1 MAKKR
6 TQNAGF
12 EDEKRPVF
20 NQREDLIWVAAD
32 VWSGVAAWLVV
43 WLFAYP
49 AGRLTA
55 AVLLLLD
62 FLPFRGLPLK
72 CWMKLNVNKTR
83 TMSQEEERMSSV
95 GGYSNPLC
103 CLPYVD
109 VVTATNVWKKNK
121 LPNTAVF
128 LAKKRRR
135 NGRASVC
142 MWKQTPHICM
152 SSEQTNN
159 YLITAIATTHW
170 SHLN

>member
-20 NQREDLIWVAAD
+20 NQRGALIWVAAD
-32 VWSGVAAWLVV
+32 GWSGVAAWLVV

-62 FLPFRGLPLK
+62 FLPFRRLPLK
-72 CWMKLNVNKTR
+72 CWMKLNVNNTR
-83 TMSQEEERMSSV
+83 TMSREEARMSSV

-109 VVTATNVWKKNK
+109 VITATNVWKKKNY
-121 LPNTAVF
+121 PTQ
-128 LAKKRRR
+128 LAKKKKKKKWQGQCVHVKA
-135 NGRASVC
+135 NAAYLYVC
-142 MWKQTPHICM
+142 R
-152 SSEQTNN
+152 TN
-159 YLITAIATTHW
+159 
-170 SHLN
+170 